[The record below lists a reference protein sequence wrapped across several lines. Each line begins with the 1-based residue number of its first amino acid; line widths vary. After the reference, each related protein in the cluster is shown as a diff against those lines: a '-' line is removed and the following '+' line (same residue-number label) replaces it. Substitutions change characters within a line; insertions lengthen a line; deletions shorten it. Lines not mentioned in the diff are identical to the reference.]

1 MSLLKRLTSQ
11 SDRLLLARDDRKRIA
26 VGRVDD
32 GELDGIRTD
41 VYGCE
46 FQLQA
51 L

>member
-1 MSLLKRLTSQ
+1 MTLLERLVPQ
-11 SDRLLLARDDRKRIA
+11 SDGFLLARDDCKRIA
-26 VGRVDD
+26 VGRVND
-32 GELDGIRTD
+32 GEFDGIRSD